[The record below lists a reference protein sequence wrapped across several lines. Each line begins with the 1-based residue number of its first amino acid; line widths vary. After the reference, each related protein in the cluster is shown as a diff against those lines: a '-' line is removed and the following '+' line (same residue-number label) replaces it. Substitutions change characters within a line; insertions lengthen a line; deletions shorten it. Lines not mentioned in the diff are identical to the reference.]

1 MVLGVGF
8 TLQHVRGLLPCPVR
22 LIARGHPLRGRE
34 VMASG
39 VYARPDGP
47 WLVVTLPDGGDAGVP
62 LYETDLV
69 PELVRDGQQGV
80 HAEQTGG
87 TVLTIEGVRE
97 LRRLM
102 ESLTAEGQ
110 QP

>member
-1 MVLGVGF
+1 MILGVGF

-39 VYARPDGP
+39 VYARPGGL

-62 LYETDLV
+62 VCDTDLL
-69 PELVRDGQQGV
+69 PEQVRDPQGV
-80 HAEQTGG
+80 SAERTGD
-87 TVLTIEGVRE
+87 TVLSIEGVRQ

-102 ESLTAEGQ
+102 EGLTAGGE

>member
-1 MVLGVGF
+1 M
-8 TLQHVRGLLPCPVR
+8 
-22 LIARGHPLRGRE
+22 RGRE

-39 VYARPDGP
+39 VYARPDGL

-62 LYETDLV
+62 LYDTDLV
-69 PELVRDGQQGV
+69 PQPVRELQGLQ
-80 HAEQTGG
+80 AEQPGG
-87 TVLTIEGVRE
+87 TVLSIEGVRW

-102 ESLTAEGQ
+102 EGLTAGGE

>member
-1 MVLGVGF
+1 VGF

-22 LIARGHPLRGRE
+22 LIARGHPLRGQE

-39 VYARPDGP
+39 VYGRQDGL

-62 LYETDLV
+62 LYDTDLV
-69 PELVRDGQQGV
+69 PEPVRELQGQE
-80 HAEQTGG
+80 AEQPGG
-87 TVLTIEGVRE
+87 TVLSIEGVRR
-97 LRRLM
+97 LRLLM
-102 ESLTAEGQ
+102 EGLAGGGV

>member
-1 MVLGVGF
+1 M
-8 TLQHVRGLLPCPVR
+8 RGQ
-22 LIARGHPLRGRE
+22 E

-39 VYARPDGP
+39 VYARPGGL

-62 LYETDLV
+62 LYDTDLV
-69 PELVRDGQQGV
+69 PALVGGPRDVQ
-80 HAEQTGG
+80 AEQPGD
-87 TVLTIEGVRE
+87 TVLSIEGVRQ

-102 ESLTAEGQ
+102 EALTGGGD

>member
-1 MVLGVGF
+1 
-8 TLQHVRGLLPCPVR
+8 LLPCPVR
-22 LIARGHPLRGRE
+22 LIAPGHPLWGLE

-39 VYARPDGP
+39 VYGRQDGL

-62 LYETDLV
+62 LYDTDLV
-69 PELVRDGQQGV
+69 PEVVGDQPDVQ
-80 HAEQTGG
+80 AEQPGG
-87 TVLTIEGVRE
+87 TVLSIEGVRL

-102 ESLTAEGQ
+102 EGLAGGGE

>member
-1 MVLGVGF
+1 
-8 TLQHVRGLLPCPVR
+8 LLPCPVR
-22 LIARGHPLRGRE
+22 LIARGHPLRGQE

-39 VYARPDGP
+39 VYARPDGL

-69 PELVRDGQQGV
+69 PEAVRD
-80 HAEQTGG
+80 AEGLLGDDPRGG
-87 TVLTIEGVRE
+87 TVLSIEGVRQ
-97 LRRLM
+97 LRLLM
-102 ESLTAEGQ
+102 EGLTGGGE